1 MCHHA
6 TAPTAP
12 IAIIGAGPAGLFAA
26 ELLSKRGYQ
35 VHLYDHMAR
44 PGRKL
49 LMAGRSGLNL
59 THSEPLET
67 FLTRYGPARH
77 WLEPALRAF
86 SPTDL
91 QNWAEGLGTPCFVGS
106 SGRVF
111 LHSLKASPLL
121 RQWLARLQQQG
132 VQLFPHHK
140 LIGQEG
146 LTLTFQTPKG
156 GVTQPASAV
165 ILALGGSSWS
175 RLGSDGQWASLL
187 TPYCTP
193 FAPSNCGFMPD
204 WPDDVLT
211 RHEGATL
218 RGVTLSFAGQ
228 TKRGDLII
236 TKRGLEGAPLYAL
249 SAPLREALAQ
259 NHPRPITLHLSLR
272 PTLKADAIRERL
284 ARQRL
289 RESRSNKLR
298 KALGLD
304 RTMRELLTLLC
315 PEARSPDEL
324 TQAITHLPL
333 TLTAPAALDRA
344 ISTAG
349 GVKQDAL
356 DEHLMF
362 HHQPGLFA
370 CGEMLDWEAP
380 TGGYLLQGC
389 FSTAYLC
396 AEGVHLWLS
405 SALPGKLPA

>member
-132 VQLFPHHK
+132 VQFFPHHK

-146 LTLTFQTPKG
+146 LTLTFQTPEG

-193 FAPSNCGFMPD
+193 FAPSNC
-204 WPDDVLT
+204 
-211 RHEGATL
+211 
-218 RGVTLSFAGQ
+218 
-228 TKRGDLII
+228 
-236 TKRGLEGAPLYAL
+236 
-249 SAPLREALAQ
+249 
-259 NHPRPITLHLSLR
+259 
-272 PTLKADAIRERL
+272 
-284 ARQRL
+284 
-289 RESRSNKLR
+289 
-298 KALGLD
+298 
-304 RTMRELLTLLC
+304 
-315 PEARSPDEL
+315 
-324 TQAITHLPL
+324 
-333 TLTAPAALDRA
+333 
-344 ISTAG
+344 
-349 GVKQDAL
+349 
-356 DEHLMF
+356 
-362 HHQPGLFA
+362 
-370 CGEMLDWEAP
+370 
-380 TGGYLLQGC
+380 
-389 FSTAYLC
+389 
-396 AEGVHLWLS
+396 
-405 SALPGKLPA
+405 